1 MNGPPAVSVVL
12 APNRTEA
19 CIAGG
24 ASFLLS
30 LVVCGLFFSGALQSA
45 ADVAWALL
53 LLAFSLVLTAMR
65 AYRGSARVS
74 LRWDGERW
82 SCARGENGIAC
93 NVGVALDLQQW
104 MLLRLEPESGSCEW
118 LWLGRKAQVKQ
129 WPALRRALIFSAM
142 IADDPAGAD
151 PLGRL
156 V

>member
-1 MNGPPAVSVVL
+1 MNGPPAVSVVI

-45 ADVAWALL
+45 ADVAWAQL
-53 LLAFSLVLTAMR
+53 LLAFSLVLTASL

-82 SCARGENGIAC
+82 FYAREEGIAC
-93 NVGVALDLQQW
+93 TVGIALDLQYW
-104 MLLRLEPESGSCEW
+104 MLLRVEPESGLCEW

-129 WPALRRALIFSAM
+129 WSALCRALIFSAM

>member
-24 ASFLLS
+24 ASLLLS
-30 LVVCGLFFSGALQSA
+30 LVVCGLFFSGALPSA

-53 LLAFSLVLTAMR
+53 LLAFSLVLTALL
-65 AYRGSARVS
+65 AYRGSAHVS

-82 SCARGENGIAC
+82 SCAREQGVAC
-93 NVGVALDLQQW
+93 TVGVALDLQEW
-104 MLLRLEPESGSCEW
+104 MLLHVELESGSCEW
-118 LWLGRKAQVKQ
+118 LWLRRKAQVKQ

-142 IADDPAGAD
+142 IADDAAGAD

>member
-24 ASFLLS
+24 ASLLLS
-30 LVVCGLFFSGALQSA
+30 LVVCGLFFSGALPSA
-45 ADVAWALL
+45 VDVAWALS
-53 LLAFSLVLTAMR
+53 LLAFSLVLTALL
-65 AYRGSARVS
+65 AYRRSAIVS

-82 SCARGENGIAC
+82 SCAREQGVAC
-93 NVGVALDLQQW
+93 TVGVALDLQQW
-104 MLLRLEPESGSCEW
+104 MLLRVEPESGLCEW
-118 LWLGRKAQVKQ
+118 LWLRRKAQVKQ

-142 IADDPAGAD
+142 IADDAAGAD